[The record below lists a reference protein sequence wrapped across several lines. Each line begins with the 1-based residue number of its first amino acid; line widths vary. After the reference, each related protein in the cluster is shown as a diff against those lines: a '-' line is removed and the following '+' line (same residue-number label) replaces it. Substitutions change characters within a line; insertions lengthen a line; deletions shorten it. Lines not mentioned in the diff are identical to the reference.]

1 MHLERYHNVLT
12 LLDFMLLLCFSELE
26 GGNDNGGNNG
36 NYNYNNNGDAANYYQ
51 QYFVGAYCSPKDG
64 KSIHLGLFHDAG
76 CSSRASNG
84 ADIYAARNYG
94 AELPFY
100 SESMVKS
107 ECISCQQVD
116 NDNNNNN
123 NGNNNGNYNYETIE
137 LCEQSYEQAARCE
150 TNLSPNSQYFYPDT
164 SGCTYINTIL
174 PRLESA
180 TTSVHKKISSGSDG
194 NGPARTFAVLF
205 AISTI
210 ILGAYSFFLYRKIH
224 RAKVNLSQSEG
235 AMA

>member
-1 MHLERYHNVLT
+1 
-12 LLDFMLLLCFSELE
+12 MLFTELE
-26 GGNDNGGNNG
+26 GGNDNGNQ
-36 NYNYNNNGDAANYYQ
+36 NYNYNNGGNNNVNYYQ

-64 KSIHLGLFHDAG
+64 KSIHLGVFHDAG
-76 CSSRASNG
+76 CSSRATNG
-84 ADIYAARNYG
+84 SEIYAARNYG

-100 SESMVKS
+100 SSSMVKS
-107 ECISCQQVD
+107 ECISCLQVD
-116 NDNNNNN
+116 ENNNN
-123 NGNNNGNYNYETIE
+123 NGNNNNNQNYEMIE

-150 TNLSPNSQYFYPDT
+150 ANLSPNSQYFYPDT

-180 TTSVHKKISSGSDG
+180 TTSVNKKMTTGKDGSGTST
-194 NGPARTFAVLF
+194 TFAVLF
-205 AISTI
+205 GISTV